1 MLYEI
6 PIIITMK
13 TQKMHKRKLG
23 MNQSMSPQKKKKINI
38 TQKRAARKEK
48 RDRIITRLTEDN

>member
-23 MNQSMSPQKKKKINI
+23 MNQSMSPQKKKFNI

>member
-23 MNQSMSPQKKKKINI
+23 MNQSMSPQKKKINI

>member
-23 MNQSMSPQKKKKINI
+23 MNQSMSPQKKKINI

-48 RDRIITRLTEDN
+48 RDRKITRLTEDN